1 MRFRET
7 FKNVQLMYAVGIDE
21 ETGENVIVVTVP
33 SIGWSD
39 FYFRLT
45 NEEASSW
52 KHDSHALDDLA
63 ERLAIDKGN
72 RMYADRLIRG

>member
-1 MRFRET
+1 
-7 FKNVQLMYAVGIDE
+7 MYAVGIDE

-52 KHDSHALDDLA
+52 KHDSHALDDAPRTLA
-63 ERLAIDKGN
+63 DWFRRTTLDVPCLF
-72 RMYADRLIRG
+72 RRDRPGIHVR